1 MNRTQTRQLLQEE
14 QLAPHKKL
22 GQNFLVHRHTAER
35 IVQLAGIK
43 SDQTVVEVGVG
54 LGALTRPL
62 AAAAKRV
69 IGIEAD
75 SGIIRMHREQN
86 DLPAN
91 VELHHQDILR
101 CDFARLARECGGRIT
116 FVANLPYSI
125 SSPFLFRLY
134 EHSTLMASAVIM
146 LQKEVTQ
153 RLQADPGCKAYGVPT
168 VLLGACCEI
177 TTLMRLS
184 PDEFH
189 PRPKV
194 DSAVVR
200 LQFHPVPETIAA
212 LDKFDPNTLRRVVN
226 AAFGKRRKTLVNA
239 LHGHGWT
246 GDKRELGKIISQ
258 CGIDPRVRAEQL
270 HVREFIRLAGKLGQA
285 AS

>member
-1 MNRTQTRQLLQEE
+1 MNRTRTRQLLRRE
-14 QLAPHKKL
+14 QLAPKKKL

-35 IVQLAGIK
+35 IVELARIEPG
-43 SDQTVVEVGVG
+43 QTVVEVGVG

-62 AAAAKRV
+62 AEVAGQV

-75 SGIIRMHREQN
+75 AGIVRMHGEQG
-86 DLPAN
+86 DLPDN
-91 VELHHQDILR
+91 VELRHQDILKS
-101 CDFARLARECGGRIT
+101 DFNRLAGECGGRIT

-134 EHSTLMASAVIM
+134 EHAELMASAVIM
-146 LQKEVTQ
+146 LQKEVAD
-153 RLQADPGCKAYGVPT
+153 RLQAQPGCKEYGVPT

-177 TTLMRLS
+177 TTLMRIK

-200 LQFHPVPETIAA
+200 LQFHPVPKQVAA
-212 LDKFDPNTLRRVVN
+212 LDKFDPNTLRRVVS

-239 LHGHGWT
+239 LHGHGFCK
-246 GDKRELGKIISQ
+246 DKNELSHCISQ
-258 CGIDPRVRAEQL
+258 ADLSPSIRAEQL
-270 HVREFIRLAGKLGQA
+270 RIEDFIRLANRLQQA
-285 AS
+285 

>member
-1 MNRTQTRQLLQEE
+1 MNRTRTRQLLRQE
-14 QLAPHKKL
+14 QLAPKKKL

-35 IVQLAGIK
+35 IVQLARIK
-43 SDQTVVEVGVG
+43 PGQTVVEVGVG
-54 LGALTRPL
+54 LGALTGPL
-62 AAAAKRV
+62 AQIAGRV

-75 SGIIRMHREQN
+75 AGIVRMHREQN

-91 VELHHQDILR
+91 VVLRHQDILKT
-101 CDFARLARECGGRIT
+101 DFKALAEECGGRIS

-134 EHSTLMASAVIM
+134 EHADLIASAVIM
-146 LQKEVTQ
+146 LQKEVAD
-153 RLQADPGCKAYGVPT
+153 RLQARPGCREYGVPT

-177 TTLMRLS
+177 TTLLRVK
-184 PDEFH
+184 PEEFH

-200 LQFHPVPETIAA
+200 LQFHPVPEQVAA

-239 LHGHGWT
+239 LHGHGLAR
-246 GDKRELGKIISQ
+246 DKKELSDTIVQ
-258 CGIDPRVRAEQL
+258 CGLEPSVRAEQL
-270 HVREFIRLAGKLGQA
+270 PIKAFICLANRFQ
-285 AS
+285 